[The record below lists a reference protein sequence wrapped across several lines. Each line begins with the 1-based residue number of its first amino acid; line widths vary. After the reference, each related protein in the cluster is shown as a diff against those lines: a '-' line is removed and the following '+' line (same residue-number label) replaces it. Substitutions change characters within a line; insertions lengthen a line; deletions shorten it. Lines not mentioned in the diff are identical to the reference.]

1 MTRAICLYKRHIL
14 DMPDVRRLTN
24 STNDRDDVEADG
36 LSYALVLHVV
46 VDGHLQVLQ
55 LVEVDS
61 LFRLSEYTA
70 SAGLHFHEHHD
81 VPVNGDD
88 VDVTPA

>member
-1 MTRAICLYKRHIL
+1 
-14 DMPDVRRLTN
+14 MPDVRRLTD

-36 LSYALVLHVV
+36 LSDVLELHIV
-46 VDGHLQVLQ
+46 VDGLLQMLQ

-61 LFRLSEYTA
+61 LFRLSEHPA

-81 VPVNGDD
+81 VSVTGND
-88 VDVTPA
+88 VDITPS